1 MNRKTPP
8 GLARGGR
15 ALWREVT
22 ANRQLRPDEA
32 RILLDSCHEVDMID
46 DLQGALSGA
55 PRTVRGSQ
63 GQEVIHP
70 LIAEL
75 RMHRQ
80 TLHSLL
86 RGLSLADSDT
96 SADDSARSS
105 REAAMALAHAR
116 WSRKSA

>member
-8 GLARGGR
+8 ELARGGR
-15 ALWREVT
+15 ALWREV
-22 ANRQLRPDEA
+22 AKNRDLRPDEA
-32 RILLDSCHEVDMID
+32 RILLDCCHEVDIID
-46 DLQGALSGA
+46 DLQGALKDA

-86 RGLSLADSDT
+86 RGLSLADNDT
-96 SADDSARSS
+96 SADDAFRSS
-105 REAAMALAHAR
+105 REAATVLAHAR
-116 WSRKSA
+116 WSRTA